1 MSYAGERYRLELRAL
16 PGGVPAVLR
25 LRQALKCLLRSYRLR
40 CTSITSP
47 AQPTDI
53 EPSAAL
59 DSPTG
64 VARPGVP
71 AMSAPSS
78 RQTDPAAIAAALAA
92 PFDAGEVK
100 FKPAV
105 VSGNRALALAYVD
118 ARVIQDR
125 LDDVL
130 GVMGWQDSYKVLPDG
145 SVMCR
150 LRLKI
155 GEQWVTKVDVGGQS
169 EQPDG
174 GDRTKA
180 AFSDALKRAAVKFG
194 VARYLYRLPQLWTD
208 YDPHKRQFVRPPALP
223 ASALPAPAKVVQPAA
238 PAKAGNGHQFG
249 LPATGAELQRRLTD
263 YDVRLA
269 SQGLCQPGELLRHVA
284 HAGVLAGLSAELTA
298 WGAEGIRLAVEW
310 TKAFE
315 AERRAA
321 RKATRAVQPRRL
333 NGAPAP
339 AA

>member
-1 MSYAGERYRLELRAL
+1 MQVSVSPQSAHVEE
-16 PGGVPAVLR
+16 
-25 LRQALKCLLRSYRLR
+25 
-40 CTSITSP
+40 CT
-47 AQPTDI
+47 
-53 EPSAAL
+53 E
-59 DSPTG
+59 
-64 VARPGVP
+64 
-71 AMSAPSS
+71 
-78 RQTDPAAIAAALAA
+78 ALAS
-92 PFDAGEVK
+92 PFDPREVK

-130 GVMGWQDSYKVLPDG
+130 GVMGWQDSYRVLPDG

-155 GEQWVTKVDVGGQS
+155 GDQWITKVDVGGQS

-194 VARYLYRLPQLWTD
+194 VGRYLYRLPQLWCD
-208 YDPHKRQFVRPPALP
+208 YDAHKRQFVRPPALP
-223 ASALPAPAKVVQPAA
+223 VAALPARKKEEPARPAREPKPAA
-238 PAKAGNGHQFG
+238 KGPRLAGQRVPAD
-249 LPATGAELQRRLTD
+249 GAELARRLSD
-263 YDVRLA
+263 YDARLA
-269 SQGLCQPGELLRHVA
+269 AQGVCRAGELLKHIVQ
-284 HAGVLAGLSAELTA
+284 AGVKAGYAADLASWSGPAIL
-298 WGAEGIRLAVEW
+298 LAVEE

-315 AERRAA
+315 AGRR
-321 RKATRAVQPRRL
+321 KK
-333 NGAPAP
+333 P